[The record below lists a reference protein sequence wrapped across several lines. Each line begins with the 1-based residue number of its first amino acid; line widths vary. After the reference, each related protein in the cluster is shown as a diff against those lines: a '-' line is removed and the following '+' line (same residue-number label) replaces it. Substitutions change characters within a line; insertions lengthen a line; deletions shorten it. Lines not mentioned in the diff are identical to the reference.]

1 MDSNITENTHILT
14 CAILLCLIA
23 RLAIQLLVETISLR
37 ILKASFYCVLASS
50 IPVDK
55 SDVILIPDRG
65 LLLLLLG
72 NF

>member
-14 CAILLCLIA
+14 CAILLCLIT

-37 ILKASFYCVLASS
+37 ILKALFYCVLASS